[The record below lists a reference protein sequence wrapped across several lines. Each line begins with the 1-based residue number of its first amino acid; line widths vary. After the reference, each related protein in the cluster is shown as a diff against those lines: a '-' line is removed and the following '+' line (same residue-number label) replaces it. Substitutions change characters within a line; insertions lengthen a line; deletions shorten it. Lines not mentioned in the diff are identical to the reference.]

1 MLVNLKTLIE
11 DAEKNNYAVGMFTTP
26 NITTAE
32 AVISAAEELNAPV
45 MIGQAQLYDDFGPM
59 EKYGPIYADMARRA
73 KVPVCLHLDHG
84 TSIEYIMKAVRCG
97 YTSVMADFSELPFE
111 ENAKMVKLCAD
122 ICHSID
128 VSVEGLCGKMP
139 SVEMIRKDQNI
150 CLKEY
155 FTDPEELKEF
165 VRITGADAMTVSF
178 GTVHGMKVTEPVLD
192 MGHLDKLKNASSCA
206 LVMHGS
212 SGVEINQLKEAISR
226 GLRKI
231 NVYTKIAI
239 SPQKAIEE
247 EIKKQEEPMWF
258 HEILNLSKRTMKEA
272 AMESIKLFS
281 NGHSFK

>member
-59 EKYGPIYADMARRA
+59 EKYGPIYADMARKA

-111 ENAKMVKLCAD
+111 ENAKMVRLCAD

>member
-111 ENAKMVKLCAD
+111 ENAKMVRLCAD

>member
-59 EKYGPIYADMARRA
+59 EKYGPIYADMARKA

-111 ENAKMVKLCAD
+111 ENAKMVRLCAD

-192 MGHLDKLKNASSCA
+192 MGHLDKLKSASSCA